1 MRITKRQLRR
11 IIKEELLREQARGM
25 PQPMWEDLP
34 PVSEWED
41 YTMTEE
47 EGGFQ
52 FAAAKALSTRPE
64 DIVTIR
70 DDDPQYEQF
79 IGEIQITGSPMQWEG
94 TSTSL
99 GTLFGTEVAI
109 VNTMGSRVITAR
121 KSDVGNR

>member
-1 MRITKRQLRR
+1 
-11 IIKEELLREQARGM
+11 M
-25 PQPMWEDLP
+25 PQPTWEDLP
-34 PVSEWED
+34 PASEWED